1 MKANIYFKTGP
12 NIFRAARR
20 DEENGKNYYF
30 VSQDDMMA
38 DIAANEYLE
47 YGEYSRSPT
56 QPRTSSNMSTNLRD
70 SRGSHVWH
78 QAGNNQTN
86 SFRRKNGNTGCGTA
100 GSEDSPERWLRPIC
114 CLHRLPLPTNYSGQ
128 KIPPITFHFT
138 SCWLPPMH

>member
-1 MKANIYFKTGP
+1 MSANIYFKTGR

-47 YGEYSRSPT
+47 YGEYFAPPT
-56 QPRTSSNMSTNLRD
+56 QPWTFSNLTTNHRD
-70 SRGSHVWH
+70 SRGGHVWH

-86 SFRRKNGNTGCGTA
+86 SFRRKNGNTGCGAA
-100 GSEDSPERWLRPIC
+100 GSEDTPEC
-114 CLHRLPLPTNYSGQ
+114 
-128 KIPPITFHFT
+128 
-138 SCWLPPMH
+138 

>member
-1 MKANIYFKTGP
+1 MRANIYFKTGP

-47 YGEYSRSPT
+47 YGEYSGSPT

-70 SRGSHVWH
+70 SRGSHVRH

-100 GSEDSPERWLRPIC
+100 GSEDSPER
-114 CLHRLPLPTNYSGQ
+114 
-128 KIPPITFHFT
+128 
-138 SCWLPPMH
+138 

>member
-1 MKANIYFKTGP
+1 MRANIYFKTGQ

-47 YGEYSRSPT
+47 YGQYLDEV
-56 QPRTSSNMSTNLRD
+56 QPMIRPNLSTNCRD
-70 SRGSHVWH
+70 SRGGHVWH

-86 SFRRKNGNTGCGTA
+86 SFRRKNGNTGCGA
-100 GSEDSPERWLRPIC
+100 SGSEDTPEC
-114 CLHRLPLPTNYSGQ
+114 
-128 KIPPITFHFT
+128 
-138 SCWLPPMH
+138 